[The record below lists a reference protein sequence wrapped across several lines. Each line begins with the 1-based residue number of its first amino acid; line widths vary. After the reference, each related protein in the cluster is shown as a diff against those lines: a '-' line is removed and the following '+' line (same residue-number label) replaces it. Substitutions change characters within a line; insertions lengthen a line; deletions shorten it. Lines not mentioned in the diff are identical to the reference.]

1 VRQFTTSSAR
11 SEVHPGYLKFKERQ
25 KAFQID
31 NGLRV
36 SLLATF

>member
-1 VRQFTTSSAR
+1 VAAYRQLSTSAAR

-31 NGLRV
+31 NGLKV
-36 SLLATF
+36 S